1 MKTEGIL
8 IPKAGGIILRKENEN
23 TQILMIFRNKL
34 QDWSFPKG
42 HVDKGETTEQ
52 TAIREVLEET
62 GLNVSIIKELPAYE
76 YTNKEGKSA
85 IVHMFLMTTTDSTLL
100 SVEHEGDK
108 LEWVSIEHAKEL
120 ISYDNL
126 KIYLSKVLPLLQI

>member
-1 MKTEGIL
+1 MKTNSA

-42 HVDKGETTEQ
+42 HMADGETAEQ

-62 GLNVSIIKELPAYE
+62 GLTVSVLKELPAHE
-76 YTNKEGKSA
+76 YINNEGNPIIA
-85 IVHMFLMTTTDSTLL
+85 HMFLMTTTDSTLL
-100 SVEHEGDK
+100 RVEHKGDI
-108 LEWVSIEHAKEL
+108 LEWVSTERAKDL

-126 KIYLSKVLPLLQI
+126 KMYLTKVLPLLQI